1 MCVFGRATGVA
12 GVALFADIL
21 IVGEA
26 GWWGQVNG
34 ASGAGKKGKV
44 SCSEIA
50 FNTKH
55 TKRQDLHAY
64 RKSLN

>member
-12 GVALFADIL
+12 GVALFANIL

-26 GWWGQVNG
+26 GWWGEVNG
-34 ASGAGKKGKV
+34 AGGAGKKGKV
-44 SCSEIA
+44 NGSEIA
-50 FNTKH
+50 FYTEH
-55 TKRQDLHAY
+55 TKRQDLHAN